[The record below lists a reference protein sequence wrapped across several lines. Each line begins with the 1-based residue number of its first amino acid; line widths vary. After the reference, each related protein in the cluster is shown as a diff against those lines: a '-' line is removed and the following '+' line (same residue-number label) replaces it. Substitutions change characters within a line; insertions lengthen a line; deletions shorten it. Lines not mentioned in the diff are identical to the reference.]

1 MPCKLA
7 RIAGTFSDFEGAA
20 GQQVTMVTMDHIG
33 VVLIQ
38 SATYNDEQLVPVG
51 TAVSRLTLSVV
62 PGMKTLKIVAVFAA
76 STAGRGELREIEGE
90 DSQFLINLPGNDPFQ
105 TLRISGKV

>member
-1 MPCKLA
+1 MPCRLA
-7 RIAGTFSDFEGAA
+7 RIAGTFSDFEGPA
-20 GQQVTMVTMDHIG
+20 GQQVTMVTKDHIG

-51 TAVSRLTLSVV
+51 TAVSRLTLTVA

-76 STAGRGELREIEGE
+76 STAGRGELREVEGD

-105 TLRISGKV
+105 AMRISGKA